1 MRGGPGLFE
10 AVTGHFANGVAIDAF
25 DTATQAFLSIQ
36 DNIQRILN
44 SRRGS
49 LAHLPDY
56 GLGDLSRIYRHLPAS
71 AHTLKREIETTLLR
85 YEPRLKAIDIAIEET
100 EPGMLL
106 SFTLSCHLHQ
116 PGLVRFGTHFSPTA
130 RRGSSCCAP
139 SRTAV
144 GHDQPGA
151 GIRLR
156 RPA

>member
-10 AVTGHFANGVAIDAF
+10 AVTGFFANGVAIEEFDA
-25 DTATQAFLSIQ
+25 ATQTFLSVQ

-71 AHTLKREIETTLLR
+71 AHTLKREIEATLLR
-85 YEPRLKAIDIAIEET
+85 HEPRLKAIDLTIEET

-106 SFTLSCHLHQ
+106 SFTMTCHVHQ
-116 PGLVRFGTHFSPTA
+116 AGLVRFGTHFTPDGQT
-130 RRGSSCCAP
+130 
-139 SRTAV
+139 
-144 GHDQPGA
+144 
-151 GIRLR
+151 RLKLLK
-156 RPA
+156 ASQDID

>member
-1 MRGGPGLFE
+1 MTRGGPGLFE
-10 AVTGHFANGVAIDAF
+10 AVTGFFANGVAVHDFDAQ
-25 DTATQAFLSIQ
+25 TQTFLSVR

-85 YEPRLKAIDIAIEET
+85 YEPRLKSIDIAIEET

-106 SFTLSCHLHQ
+106 SFTMSCQLHQ
-116 PGLVRFGTHFSPTA
+116 AGLVRFGTHFTPDGQT
-130 RRGSSCCAP
+130 
-139 SRTAV
+139 
-144 GHDQPGA
+144 
-151 GIRLR
+151 RLKLLKAER
-156 RPA
+156 DRE